1 MVRLDK
7 VRSDLQ
13 KLLDKEQ
20 ALKCV
25 EVRADTLDEA
35 LADAAVQLGT
45 RVACLEYE
53 VLEKG
58 FSGFAGLAR
67 QPWCIRVY
75 ENESAVS
82 KKAKVTVK
90 SREGATISEGVEEV
104 AHKDG
109 EFFVRYFGSDIYLK
123 VVEPEGDGKPVSFQD
138 VMGRLQRSDT
148 ISLENDN
155 IKKYVKSG
163 TGGVYESVGL
173 YRHDPAADASF
184 VIDVAMDEMQATI
197 TAMAPGVGGAE
208 IMADTI
214 ASALSSQGIVA
225 GINLTKIDEFI
236 DHPVYGLP
244 YVVAEAIKPQ
254 DGRDAYIEYNFET
267 DRSKLKIQES
277 ETGQMNFKELNLIQN
292 VVEGQPLA
300 KKIPAE
306 RGKGGKTIFGRYLEA
321 KNGKDIN
328 LPLGKNV
335 TVDSDGHTILA
346 ATNGQVLL
354 TGDKIN
360 VEPVMEIEGDVS
372 IKTGNITFLGTVIVK
387 GNVDDGFNIK
397 ASGNIE
403 VYGTVGRSTLI
414 ADGNII
420 VSLGIMGRDEGVI
433 QAGKS
438 LWAKFIQNTTV
449 AVEEFVIVADGII
462 NSNVTARKRIL
473 LQGKRAAIIGGHLFA
488 TEEISAKTVGS
499 SGGGSETILEVGLDP
514 QLKQR
519 MTYISDTKNALAK
532 ELEENALNIQTLENM
547 KKVRRALPPE
557 KEEQYRLLQMR
568 RKEIENETAQLEE
581 EFVDI
586 QNRLRELKII
596 GKVSVAGTVH
606 AGAKIFVRDVKDE
619 IRTDIKSVTFFYEN
633 GFVRRGKYEAPDTN
647 ITKQVL
653 DGYSST

>member
-1 MVRLDK
+1 
-7 VRSDLQ
+7 
-13 KLLDKEQ
+13 
-20 ALKCV
+20 
-25 EVRADTLDEA
+25 
-35 LADAAVQLGT
+35 
-45 RVACLEYE
+45 
-53 VLEKG
+53 
-58 FSGFAGLAR
+58 
-67 QPWCIRVY
+67 
-75 ENESAVS
+75 
-82 KKAKVTVK
+82 
-90 SREGATISEGVEEV
+90 
-104 AHKDG
+104 
-109 EFFVRYFGSDIYLK
+109 
-123 VVEPEGDGKPVSFQD
+123 
-138 VMGRLQRSDT
+138 
-148 ISLENDN
+148 
-155 IKKYVKSG
+155 
-163 TGGVYESVGL
+163 
-173 YRHDPAADASF
+173 
-184 VIDVAMDEMQATI
+184 
-197 TAMAPGVGGAE
+197 
-208 IMADTI
+208 
-214 ASALSSQGIVA
+214 
-225 GINLTKIDEFI
+225 
-236 DHPVYGLP
+236 
-244 YVVAEAIKPQ
+244 
-254 DGRDAYIEYNFET
+254 
-267 DRSKLKIQES
+267 
-277 ETGQMNFKELNLIQN
+277 
-292 VVEGQPLA
+292 
-300 KKIPAE
+300 
-306 RGKGGKTIFGRYLEA
+306 
-321 KNGKDIN
+321 
-328 LPLGKNV
+328 
-335 TVDSDGHTILA
+335 
-346 ATNGQVLL
+346 
-354 TGDKIN
+354 
-360 VEPVMEIEGDVS
+360 
-372 IKTGNITFLGTVIVK
+372 
-387 GNVDDGFNIK
+387 
-397 ASGNIE
+397 
-403 VYGTVGRSTLI
+403 
-414 ADGNII
+414 
-420 VSLGIMGRDEGVI
+420 MGRDEGVI